1 MLLGAFCTVGL
12 GCGLA
17 GSAHRAHIGLWEW
30 THDPSHQ
37 EAPEWVG
44 RWAGCR

>member
-12 GCGLA
+12 GYGL
-17 GSAHRAHIGLWEW
+17 GRERTQSTHW
-30 THDPSHQ
+30 TFGMDTRSLSPRK
-37 EAPEWVG
+37 PRWVG